1 VKVVQRIP
9 LRVHIDRQPGDPE
22 LRAGMSVI
30 VDINTGHVRLLR
42 DLIP

>member
-9 LRVHIDRQPGDPE
+9 LRVHVDRRPGDPD

-30 VDINTGHVRLLR
+30 VDISTGHVRHLR